1 VDEEDSLTHI
11 YLTASSEGRQLVDTY
26 IALQRAEMPTFSLI
40 MMFGRVLCSMGEYNK
55 ARAHFERLAEAGRED
70 QASIQHNLGYVHG
83 LQQNF
88 KEALQHYAQA
98 RSLLQH
104 AHPPRLRE
112 LATTLNNMAA
122 VFSQVKPIEILEY
135 H

>member
-1 VDEEDSLTHI
+1 
-11 YLTASSEGRQLVDTY
+11 
-26 IALQRAEMPTFSLI
+26 

-55 ARAHFERLAEAGRED
+55 AKAHFERLNEAGRED
-70 QASIQHNLGYVHG
+70 QASIQHNLGYVYA

-88 KEALQHYAQA
+88 NEALKHYTQA
-98 RSLLQH
+98 RSLLQQ

-122 VFSQVKPIEILEY
+122 VFSQVKSIK
-135 H
+135 